1 MSMQDDKKLS
11 LKDWVDLNFGTD
23 NVQRSFLLIAI
34 AVIFVVVGALGFFV
48 LYCISLFISAF
59 VGFVSSYIVG
69 DSFADTVGSVC
80 MVAFLIL
87 GTLAGIFYLLEEFLS
102 ISRLNFKKR

>member
-1 MSMQDDKKLS
+1 MQDDKKLS
-11 LKDWVDLNFGTD
+11 LKDWFDLNFETD

-87 GTLAGIFYLLEEFLS
+87 GTLAGIFYLLEEFLN

>member
-1 MSMQDDKKLS
+1 MQDDKKLS
-11 LKDWVDLNFGTD
+11 LKDWFDLNFGTD

-69 DSFADTVGSVC
+69 DSFADTVCSVC
-80 MVAFLIL
+80 LVAFLIL
-87 GTLAGIFYLLEEFLS
+87 GTLAGIFYLLEEFLN

>member
-1 MSMQDDKKLS
+1 MQDDKKLS
-11 LKDWVDLNFGTD
+11 FKEWFDLNFGTD
-23 NVQRSFLLIAI
+23 NVQRTFLFIAL
-34 AVIFVVVGALGFFV
+34 AVVFVIVGTLGFFV

-87 GTLAGIFYLLEEFLS
+87 GTLAGVFYLLEEFLS
-102 ISRLNFKKR
+102 ISRLNFKKK

>member
-1 MSMQDDKKLS
+1 MQDDKKLS
-11 LKDWVDLNFGTD
+11 FKEWFELNFGTD
-23 NVQRSFLLIAI
+23 NVQRTFLFIAL
-34 AVIFVVVGALGFFV
+34 AVIFVIVGVIGFFA
-48 LYCISLFISAF
+48 LYFISLFVSAF

-80 MVAFLIL
+80 MIALLIL
-87 GTLAGIFYLLEEFLS
+87 GTLAGVIYLLEEFLN